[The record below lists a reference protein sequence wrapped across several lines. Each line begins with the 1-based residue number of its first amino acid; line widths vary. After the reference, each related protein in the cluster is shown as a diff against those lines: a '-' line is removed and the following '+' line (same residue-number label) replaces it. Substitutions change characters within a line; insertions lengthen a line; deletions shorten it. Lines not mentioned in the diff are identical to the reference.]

1 MLSAASGFKGISIAA
16 VDGDIGSIRDLYF
29 DDVTWTIRYLVVD
42 TGSWLPGR
50 QVLISPLAV
59 RGKRLSDKVPVSLT
73 QEQVKNSPPIDADKP
88 VDRQQ
93 EEALARYYDQRYY
106 WEGPYRWGLLAAPG
120 MEAMAIPSPITPV
133 VEEMDARDRE
143 RPKGDPYLRSVRDVT
158 GYYIAA
164 SDGDIGHV
172 EDFLLDE
179 QAWAIRYLVV
189 DTRNWWPGKK
199 VVLSPEWI
207 NTVDWSE
214 SKVHVGLRQDEIK
227 AAPEYDP
234 SRPFERAYETRLF
247 EHHGRPKYWE
257 REDR

>member
-1 MLSAASGFKGISIAA
+1 MLSAASGLNGLSIAA

-29 DDVTWTIRYLVVD
+29 DDIRWTVRYLVVD

-50 QVLISPLAV
+50 QVLISPLSV
-59 RGKRLSDKVPVSLT
+59 RGERLADKVPVNLSR
-73 QEQVKNSPPIDADKP
+73 EQVENSPPVDADKP

-93 EEALARYYDQRYY
+93 EEALARYYNHRHY
-106 WEGPYRWGLLAAPG
+106 WEGPYRWGLLAYPG
-120 MEAMAIPSPITPV
+120 MDSTPIPFLATGV

-143 RPKGDPYLRSVRDVT
+143 SPKGDPYLRSVRDVT

-172 EDFLLDE
+172 EEFLIDD

-199 VVLSPEWI
+199 VALSPEWI
-207 NTVDWSE
+207 KSVDWSE
-214 SKVHVGLRQDEIK
+214 SKVHVGLRQEEIK

-234 SRPFERAYETRLF
+234 SRPFERAHETRLF

>member
-133 VEEMDARDRE
+133 VEEMDARARE

-164 SDGDIGHV
+164 SDGDIG
-172 EDFLLDE
+172 
-179 QAWAIRYLVV
+179 QWRISCSMTRRGRSAI
-189 DTRNWWPGKK
+189 
-199 VVLSPEWI
+199 
-207 NTVDWSE
+207 WS
-214 SKVHVGLRQDEIK
+214 SIRATGGLAKR
-227 AAPEYDP
+227 
-234 SRPFERAYETRLF
+234 SCFRPNGSIRWT
-247 EHHGRPKYWE
+247 GRSQ
-257 REDR
+257 RST